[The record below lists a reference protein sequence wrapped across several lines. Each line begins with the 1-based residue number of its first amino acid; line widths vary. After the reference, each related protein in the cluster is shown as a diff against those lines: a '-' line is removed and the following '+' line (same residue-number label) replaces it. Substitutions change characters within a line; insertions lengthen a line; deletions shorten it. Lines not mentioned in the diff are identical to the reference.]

1 MTRPPEDDLP
11 PELLAAYADGEL
23 PPALEARVARWL
35 AAHPEA
41 LRTADDQAGL
51 SPANEFLM
59 DELAVPMP
67 TPREWAACQAG
78 IREELAKPRRDW
90 NFRPF
95 LAGFTVAAGLLLVM
109 WAGTSDRDFQPLAVI
124 LSADA
129 EDGEMLVLAGRDDIE
144 ILSMPEAAAPLLLV
158 GQLPWNED
166 LVLARAHEL
175 EYIGVGSDADGR
187 FPDVPRDPT
196 SDEAPLLWTP
206 PAP

>member
-23 PPALEARVARWL
+23 PPGMEERVARWL
-35 AAHPEA
+35 ADHPEA

-51 SPANEFLM
+51 SPTNEFLM

-90 NFRPF
+90 GFKPF
-95 LAGFTVAAGLLLVM
+95 VVGYAAAAGLYLALFI
-109 WAGTSDRDFQPLAVI
+109 GSLIQRPPLAVVMP
-124 LSADA
+124 DD
-129 EDGEMLVLAGRDDIE
+129 EQDGEMLVLAGRDDIE

-158 GQLPWNED
+158 GQLPWDED

-175 EYIGVGSDADGR
+175 EYIGVGSDADGH

-206 PAP
+206 AAP